1 MPIFYFHL
9 GFAGRILS
17 DDEGTELPDRT
28 AARAEAV
35 AVMREIAPVLGGR
48 GPQQRADG
56 FLRVADE
63 DGPFLHLPMDRPAL
77 EVVSAETSAA
87 PAPPTATVSSTVV
100 VADVMMLVAE
110 AMEQLAHT
118 MRLMEKN
125 RQLRYALSSV
135 LATSETVCEEAAGL
149 VACARRRQSSV
160 GGTAAG

>member
-1 MPIFYFHL
+1 MPIFYFHF
-9 GFAGRILS
+9 GFAGRILP

-48 GPQQRADG
+48 GPEQRADG

-87 PAPPTATVSSTVV
+87 PPPPAETVSSTAG
-100 VADVMMLVAE
+100 VADVTTLVAE
-110 AMEQLAHT
+110 AMREHEHA

-135 LATSETVCEEAAGL
+135 LATSETVRRQAAAL
-149 VACARRRQSSV
+149 IACARRRQSSV
-160 GGTAAG
+160 AGIAAG

>member
-1 MPIFYFHL
+1 MPIFYFHF
-9 GFAGRILS
+9 GFAGRILP

-48 GPQQRADG
+48 GPEQRADG

-87 PAPPTATVSSTVV
+87 PPPPAETVSSTAV
-100 VADVMMLVAE
+100 VADVTTLVAE
-110 AMEQLAHT
+110 AMRHHEHA

-135 LATSETVCEEAAGL
+135 LATSETVRRQAAAL
-149 VACARRRQSSV
+149 IACARRRQSSV
-160 GGTAAG
+160 AGIAAG